1 MSEIFEKRL
10 RSISESDKPDILCG
24 GLKGLEKESLR
35 VNQTGA
41 LSETEHPANL
51 GSALTSK
58 FITTD
63 FSEALLEFITPA
75 VPNTWEVLSFLCDI
89 HQFTYKNIND
99 ELLWVSSMPC
109 ALDEKRE
116 IPLARYGTSNV
127 GKMKTIY
134 RNGLG
139 LRYGRNMQAIAGI
152 HFNYSLPEKFWP
164 IYKLNENNH
173 DSIDIFRSSSYM
185 SMIRNFKRY
194 GWLILYL
201 FGASPA
207 LCKSFSPKSVGIPE
221 YDKDTLF
228 QPYGTSLRMSDLGY
242 TSKVQSTINI
252 SLNSLEEYV
261 QNLRDA
267 ISTPEAS
274 YDSFGLL
281 RNNEYQQLSLNKLQ
295 IENEYY
301 NPVRP
306 KRVALSGERPTTA
319 LERGGIEYVEIR
331 SLDLNVFDPVGIN
344 QNTIRFMES
353 FLIYCLPEDSP
364 MMTVADNKE
373 TMKNHMDTANF
384 GRDPDL
390 FLSREG
396 KKIGLKE
403 WAQEL
408 MEHILKIA
416 DLIDQS
422 ESCSEYVKSV
432 EAQIELIKDSKATPS
447 ARILQELSDS
457 GLSFADYGLSLAE
470 NQKNYFSN
478 LIPLNAE
485 KDDLFEKEAQ
495 ASILKQA
502 DAESIEQLPL
512 SAYLDNYFKY

>member
-1 MSEIFEKRL
+1 MSKIFEKRL
-10 RSISESDKPDILCG
+10 RLISESQKSDILCG

-35 VNQTGA
+35 VSQIGELA
-41 LSETEHPANL
+41 ATEHPDKL

-75 VPNTWEVLSFLCDI
+75 VSSTTDVMSFLSDI
-89 HQFTYKNIND
+89 HQFAYKNIND
-99 ELLWVSSMPC
+99 ELMWVSSMPC
-109 ALDEKRE
+109 VLDDKRK
-116 IPLARYGTSNV
+116 IPLARYGPSNV

-164 IYKLNENNH
+164 IYKQNENNH
-173 DSIDIFRSSSYM
+173 DSMDIFRSSSYM

-221 YDKDTLF
+221 YDKETLF
-228 QPYGTSLRMSDLGY
+228 QPHGTSLRMSDLGY
-242 TSKVQSTINI
+242 TSQVQSNINI
-252 SLNSLEEYV
+252 SLNSLGEYV

-267 ISTPEAS
+267 ISTPEDS
-274 YDSFGLL
+274 YNGFGLL
-281 RNNEYQQLSLNKLQ
+281 RDDEYQQLSLNKLQ

-301 NPVRP
+301 SPVRP

-344 QNTIRFMES
+344 QNTIRFMEA
-353 FLIYCLPEDSP
+353 FLIYCLLEDSP
-364 MMTVADNKE
+364 MMTAADNNE
-373 TMKNHMDTANF
+373 TTENHMNTANF

-390 FLSREG
+390 LLTREG
-396 KKIGLKE
+396 KNIGLKA

-408 MEHILKIA
+408 MENILKIA

-447 ARILQELSDS
+447 ARVLQELNES
-457 GLSFADYGLSLAE
+457 GMSFADYGLSLAE
-470 NQKNYFSN
+470 KQKNYFSN
-478 LIPLNAE
+478 LMPLDTE
-485 KDDLFEKEAQ
+485 TDHLFKEEAQ
-495 ASILKQA
+495 ASLKKQMEI
-502 DAESIEQLPL
+502 ESTEQLPFNT
-512 SAYLDNYFKY
+512 YLDNYFKS

>member
-1 MSEIFEKRL
+1 M
-10 RSISESDKPDILCG
+10 
-24 GLKGLEKESLR
+24 
-35 VNQTGA
+35 
-41 LSETEHPANL
+41 
-51 GSALTSK
+51 
-58 FITTD
+58 
-63 FSEALLEFITPA
+63 
-75 VPNTWEVLSFLCDI
+75 
-89 HQFTYKNIND
+89 
-99 ELLWVSSMPC
+99 
-109 ALDEKRE
+109 
-116 IPLARYGTSNV
+116 
-127 GKMKTIY
+127 
-134 RNGLG
+134 
-139 LRYGRNMQAIAGI
+139 
-152 HFNYSLPEKFWP
+152 
-164 IYKLNENNH
+164 
-173 DSIDIFRSSSYM
+173 
-185 SMIRNFKRY
+185 
-194 GWLILYL
+194 
-201 FGASPA
+201 
-207 LCKSFSPKSVGIPE
+207 
-221 YDKDTLF
+221 
-228 QPYGTSLRMSDLGY
+228 
-242 TSKVQSTINI
+242 
-252 SLNSLEEYV
+252 
-261 QNLRDA
+261 
-267 ISTPEAS
+267 
-274 YDSFGLL
+274 
-281 RNNEYQQLSLNKLQ
+281 
-295 IENEYY
+295 
-301 NPVRP
+301 
-306 KRVALSGERPTTA
+306 
-319 LERGGIEYVEIR
+319 EIR

-353 FLIYCLPEDSP
+353 FLIYCLLEDSP

-470 NQKNYFSN
+470 KQKNYFSN

-485 KDDLFEKEAQ
+485 KDNLFEKEAQ

-512 SAYLDNYFKY
+512 SAYLNNYFKS